1 MRIYLFIFLIFILPS
16 ASAQCDSTL
25 RPVVFVH
32 GFLASG
38 DTWSNAVHYFRQAGY
53 CENRLFA
60 FDWNS
65 IGGSNKKTEQ
75 QLIQFI
81 DKVLA
86 ITGATQIDLVGHSAG
101 GGLGRNFLKDSLQAP
116 KIAHYVHIGSRKW
129 TNDYSWFPNQQCLN
143 IFSSGDKVAGNSAG
157 NVEGASNLA
166 LQQEDHYQV
175 ATAEPAL
182 KAMLQFFNPNQ
193 NTLFVPAVEKQVSI
207 SGRAVLLGDNQP
219 MSGARIHI
227 YPLNKRNGKR
237 KIGTTI
243 TEISVNSTGAWGPV
257 TLQSSTPYEIELTP
271 SDTNKRK
278 ISYFFHSFRHADPL
292 VYLRGI
298 PEGNRMMA
306 MLGTLPEKEDQ
317 SLLVLYSATGAM
329 IGGRDSVTVNGMP
342 VCSPTLT
349 PAAKTVI
356 SSFIFEGGDGN
367 SSGQS
372 LKQFNSI
379 PFIVGVDLN
388 LAAGKNKLIE
398 IYWNGKKLCIPAY
411 PSKERILLAVFR

>member
-1 MRIYLFIFLIFILPS
+1 MKKIFLLLLVAS
-16 ASAQCDSTL
+16 TASAQCDTSL
-25 RPVVFVH
+25 RPVVFIH

-65 IGGSNKKTEQ
+65 IGGSNKKIEQ
-75 QLIQFI
+75 QLTLFI
-81 DKVLA
+81 DQILST
-86 ITGATQIDLVGHSAG
+86 TGAKQIDLVGHSAG
-101 GGLGRNFLKDSLQAP
+101 GGLARNFLKDSQQAT
-116 KIAHYVHIGSRKW
+116 KVAHYVHIGSRKW
-129 TNDYSWFPNQQCLN
+129 TGSYDWFPNNRCLT

-157 NVEGASNLA
+157 PTEGASNLA
-166 LQQEDHYQV
+166 LTEEDHYQV
-175 ATAEPAL
+175 ATGEASL

-193 NTLFVPAVEKQVSI
+193 DTLFIPSVEKQVSI

-237 KIGTTI
+237 KIGTAF
-243 TEISVNSTGAWGPV
+243 TELSVSSTGTWGPV
-257 TLQSSTPYEIELTP
+257 TLQSTTTYEIELTP

-278 ISYFFHSFRHADPL
+278 ISYFFHSFRHSDPL

-329 IGGRDSVTVNGMP
+329 IGGRDSVTVNGIP
-342 VCSPTLT
+342 VCSPNLT

-356 SSFIFEGGDGN
+356 SSFIFDDGDGK

-379 PFIVGVDLN
+379 PFIGGVDLN
-388 LAAGKNKLIE
+388 LAAGKNKKIE
-398 IYWNGKKLCIPAY
+398 IYFNEKMIRIPASV
-411 PSKERILLAVFR
+411 SKERISLVVLK